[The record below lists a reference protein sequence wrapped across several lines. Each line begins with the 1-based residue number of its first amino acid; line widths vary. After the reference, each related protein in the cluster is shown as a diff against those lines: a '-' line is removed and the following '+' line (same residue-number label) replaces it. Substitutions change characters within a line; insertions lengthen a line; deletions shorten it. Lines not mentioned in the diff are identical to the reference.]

1 MDVLALTDMTKFSH
15 AGSGLETS
23 AFFIIILCPFFNTVL
38 GGLCS
43 PSTKPEEYL
52 LPKSVWIEYA

>member
-1 MDVLALTDMTKFSH
+1 MDVLALTDITKFNH
-15 AGSGLETS
+15 AGSGLETL

-52 LPKSVWIEYA
+52 LPKSV